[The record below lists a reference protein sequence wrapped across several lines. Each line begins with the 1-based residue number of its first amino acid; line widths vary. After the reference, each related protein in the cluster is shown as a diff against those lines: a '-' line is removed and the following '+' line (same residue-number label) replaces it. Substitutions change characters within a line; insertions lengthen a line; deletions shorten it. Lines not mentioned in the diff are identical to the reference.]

1 MWSSVL
7 ILSCP
12 QTHSH
17 SLSSLIILTW
27 SQPESYCLTSFSL
40 VLQSFNFISA
50 HHLCA
55 TRPFVLHQLLSLLI
69 MCSSLTWGW
78 SPTFLTQ
85 LLGDDCFLFFS
96 VTFLQCDLPSVWPS
110 FSVTFLQSLKFSICR
125 CCYRDGCTDG
135 CKCSCWGVPPSC
147 SVSPVYALSP
157 FSLVLILEDSWD
169 VVSFWKLASL
179 LRSHTYIE
187 HNSSD

>member
-27 SQPESYCLTSFSL
+27 SQTGSYCLTSFSL
-40 VLQSFNFISA
+40 VLQSFDFISA

-69 MCSSLTWGW
+69 ICSSLTWGW
-78 SPTFLTQ
+78 SSTFLAQ

-96 VTFLQCDLPSVWPS
+96 VTFLQI
-110 FSVTFLQSLKFSICR
+110 LKFSICR

-135 CKCSCWGVPPSC
+135 CKCSCWGVPPSY

-179 LRSHTYIE
+179 LRSHIYIE